1 MTRISFF
8 TKGDFFAGFRA
19 EGHAGYAPAGSDI
32 VCAGISALL
41 QSTVIALA
49 ELLSIP
55 VELKMEKKTGLFI
68 CRLPAALTGE
78 KQEKADLLLRSM
90 HLGLL
95 RMADEYPGHLKVSI
109 KGGGEDAEAF

>member
-8 TKGDFFAGFRA
+8 QEGDLFTGFRA
-19 EGHAGYAPAGSDI
+19 EGHTGYAPAGSDI

-49 ELLSIP
+49 ELLAIP
-55 VELKMEKKTGLFI
+55 VELKTEKKTGLFI

-78 KQEKADLLLRSM
+78 EREKADLLLRSA
-90 HLGLL
+90 HRGLL
-95 RMADEYPGHLKVSI
+95 RMADEYSEYLRVTI
-109 KGGGEDAEAF
+109 RGGGNNAETF